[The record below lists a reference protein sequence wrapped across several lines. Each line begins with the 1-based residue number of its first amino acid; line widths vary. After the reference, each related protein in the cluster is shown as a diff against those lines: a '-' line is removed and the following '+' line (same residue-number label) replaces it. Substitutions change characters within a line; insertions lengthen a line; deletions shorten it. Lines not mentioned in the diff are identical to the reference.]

1 MITGDIL
8 GERARL
14 SPDAVALIHVPT
26 RLQFTYA
33 ELNRRALQCA
43 RIWTDLC
50 SLVPGDRVCILSENR
65 VEYVDA
71 FWAAGKSGIIL
82 VPLGTRSTAHELH
95 QILADCGPRCLMYS
109 ARYAKLAQELQ
120 QLVAIEHLVSL
131 DADDST
137 PKALSYVKAI
147 DRVRPDPL
155 PTRLQPEDI
164 FCLLYT
170 SGTTGRP
177 KGVMI
182 PHRQIAWN
190 AYNTVVSWQLRQSD
204 RVQVYTPMYHA
215 GGLTVF
221 MTPLFAIGGSVV
233 LHDGFDVAEVLQA
246 FRDYECTIL
255 FGVPTIMK
263 MFLDSPQFA
272 ALDFSHLRW
281 CCSGGAPLPLQLLR
295 AYQQRGLIFRQGYG
309 LTEVGVNCF
318 AMSDEDSLRKSGSIG
333 KAMMFTEAK
342 LLGLQDNDP
351 EGNQVATN
359 EVGGLEVGELEAG
372 ELCLRG
378 PHVCRGYWNNPA
390 ATAKVL
396 DRDGWFH
403 TGDLARCDEDGFF
416 YIAGRSKDMIISGG
430 VNIYPAEIE
439 KELLDHPAIAE
450 VSVMGTTDEK
460 WGEVP
465 VAFVALKPGASASDL
480 ELIEFLRPRIN
491 KIKLPREVIF
501 IETLPRNAYGK
512 VLKLELQDRLKNDR
526 LKNDRVQN
534 HRLKNDRV
542 QNDRLRNDR
551 LRNLKSGV
559 AGESDAVTPERK
571 KLS

>member
-26 RLQFTYA
+26 RQQFTYG

-43 RIWTDLC
+43 RVWTDLC
-50 SLVPGDRVCILSENR
+50 SLRPGDRVCILSENR
-65 VEYVDA
+65 VEYVDV

-109 ARYAKLAQELQ
+109 TRYEKLANELQ
-120 QLVAIEHLVSL
+120 QLVAFEHLVSL
-131 DADDST
+131 DAEENT
-137 PKALSYVKAI
+137 QKALSYAKAI
-147 DRVRPDPL
+147 SRVRPDPL
-155 PTRLQPEDI
+155 STRLQPEDI

-190 AYNTVVSWQLRQSD
+190 AYNTVLSWQLRQSD

-221 MTPLFAIGGSVV
+221 MTPLFAIGGSIV
-233 LHDGFDVAEVLQA
+233 LHDGFDVAEIVQA
-246 FRDYECTIL
+246 FRDCECTLL
-255 FGVPTIMK
+255 FGVPTIFK
-263 MFLDSPQFA
+263 MLLDSPEFA

-281 CCSGGAPLPLQLLR
+281 CASGGAPLPLQLLR
-295 AYQQRGLIFRQGYG
+295 AYQERGLIFRQGYG

-318 AMSDEDSLRKSGSIG
+318 AVNDEDTPRKPGSIG
-333 KAMMFTEAK
+333 KPMMFTEAK
-342 LLGLQDNDP
+342 LVNS
-351 EGNQVATN
+351 EGNQVATD
-359 EVGGLEVGELEAG
+359 EVGELEVG

-390 ATAKVL
+390 ATAQVL
-396 DRDGWFH
+396 DAEGWFH

-450 VSVMGTTDEK
+450 VSVIGTTDEK

-465 VAFVALKPGASASDL
+465 VAFVALRSGASASDL

-491 KIKLPREVIF
+491 KIKLPRHVSF
-501 IETLPRNAYGK
+501 IEALPRNAYGK
-512 VLKLELQDRLKNDR
+512 VLKLELQG
-526 LKNDRVQN
+526 
-534 HRLKNDRV
+534 
-542 QNDRLRNDR
+542 R
-551 LRNLKSGV
+551 LRNLKSDV
-559 AGESDAVTPERK
+559 ADGNDTVTPGRN
-571 KLS
+571 SS

>member
-14 SPDAVALIHVPT
+14 SPDAGALIHVPS
-26 RLQFTYA
+26 RRQFTYA
-33 ELNRRALQCA
+33 ELNRRALRCA
-43 RIWTDLC
+43 RVWTDLC

-71 FWAAGKSGIIL
+71 FFAAGKSGIVL

-109 ARYAKLAQELQ
+109 ARYETLAKELQ
-120 QLVAIEHLVSL
+120 QLVAFEHLISL
-131 DADDST
+131 DAGDGV
-137 PKALSYVKAI
+137 PNALSYAQAA
-147 DRVRPDPL
+147 DRVCPDPL
-155 PTRLQPEDI
+155 ASRFQPEDL

-170 SGTTGRP
+170 SGTTGLP

-221 MTPLFAIGGSVV
+221 LTPLFAIGGSIV
-233 LHDGFDVAEVLQA
+233 LHDGFDATEVLRA
-246 FRDYECTIL
+246 CRDYQCTLL
-255 FGVPTIMK
+255 FGVPTIFK
-263 MFLDSPQFA
+263 MLLDSPEFA
-272 ALDFSHLRW
+272 ALDCRHLRW
-281 CCSGGAPLPLQLLR
+281 CASGGAPLPLQILR
-295 AYQQRGLIFRQGYG
+295 AYQERGLIFRQGYG

-333 KAMMFTEAK
+333 KPMMFTEAK

-351 EGNQVATN
+351 QGNKVAAN
-359 EVGGLEVGELEAG
+359 KAG

-378 PHVCRGYWNNPA
+378 PHVCLGYWNNPG
-390 ATAKVL
+390 ATAKAL
-396 DRDGWFH
+396 DPEGWFH

-416 YIAGRSKDMIISGG
+416 YIAGRCKDMIISGG

-439 KELLDHPAIAE
+439 KELLDHPAVAE
-450 VSVMGTTDEK
+450 ASVLGTPDEK

-465 VAFVALKPGASASDL
+465 VAFVALKSGVTVGDR
-480 ELIEFLRPRIN
+480 ELIEFLRPRIG
-491 KIKLPREVIF
+491 KIKLPKQIMVINA
-501 IETLPRNAYGK
+501 LPRNAYGK
-512 VLKLELQDRLKNDR
+512 VLKLELQS
-526 LKNDRVQN
+526 
-534 HRLKNDRV
+534 
-542 QNDRLRNDR
+542 R
-551 LRNLKSGV
+551 LRNLKPGADGSDLV
-559 AGESDAVTPERK
+559 APERE
-571 KLS
+571 SS

>member
-1 MITGDIL
+1 VITGDVL

-26 RLQFTYA
+26 RRQLTYS

-43 RIWTDLC
+43 RVWTDLC
-50 SLVPGDRVCILSENR
+50 SLRPGDRVCILSENR

-109 ARYAKLAQELQ
+109 ARYEKLANELQ
-120 QLVAIEHLVSL
+120 QLVAFDHLVSL
-131 DADDST
+131 DTEDNP
-137 PKALSYVKAI
+137 PKALSYAKAVS
-147 DRVRPDPL
+147 RVRPDPL
-155 PTRLQPEDI
+155 ATRLQPEDI

-190 AYNTVVSWQLRQSD
+190 AYNTVLSWQLRQND

-221 MTPLFAIGGSVV
+221 MTPLFAIGGSIV
-233 LHDGFDVAEVLQA
+233 LHDGFDVAEILQA
-246 FRDYECTIL
+246 FRDYECTLL
-255 FGVPTIMK
+255 FGVPTIFK
-263 MFLDSPQFA
+263 MLIDLPEFA

-281 CCSGGAPLPLQLLR
+281 CASGGAPLPLQLLR
-295 AYQQRGLIFRQGYG
+295 AYQERGVIFRQGYG

-318 AMSDEDSLRKSGSIG
+318 AVNDEDTPRKPGSIG
-333 KAMMFTEAK
+333 KPMMFTEAK
-342 LLGLQDNDP
+342 LVNS
-351 EGNQVATN
+351 EGNQVAPD
-359 EVGGLEVGELEAG
+359 EVG

-390 ATAKVL
+390 ATAQVL
-396 DRDGWFH
+396 DAEGWFH

-439 KELLDHPAIAE
+439 RELLDHPAIAE
-450 VSVMGTTDEK
+450 VSVIGTIDEK

-465 VAFVALKPGASASDL
+465 VAFVALKSGASASDL

-491 KIKLPREVIF
+491 KIKLPRHISFVEA
-501 IETLPRNAYGK
+501 LPRNAYGK
-512 VLKLELQDRLKNDR
+512 VLKLELQDRL
-526 LKNDRVQN
+526 
-534 HRLKNDRV
+534 
-542 QNDRLRNDR
+542 
-551 LRNLKSGV
+551 RNLKSDV
-559 AGESDAVTPERK
+559 ADGNDTVTPGRN
-571 KLS
+571 SS

>member
-1 MITGDIL
+1 MISGDIL

-14 SPDAVALIHVPT
+14 SPDTVALIDVST
-26 RLQFTYA
+26 RLHFTYG

-43 RIWTDLC
+43 RVWTDLC
-50 SLVPGDRVCILSENR
+50 SLRAGDRVCILSENR

-109 ARYAKLAQELQ
+109 ARYEKLANELQ
-120 QLVAIEHLVSL
+120 QLMAFEHFISL
-131 DADDST
+131 DAEDES
-137 PKALSYVKAI
+137 PKAMSYATAI
-147 DRVRPDPL
+147 DRVHPDPFS
-155 PTRLQPEDI
+155 TRLQPEDI

-190 AYNTVVSWQLRQSD
+190 AYNTVISWQLRQSD

-221 MTPLFAIGGSVV
+221 MTPLFAIGGSIV
-233 LHDGFDVAEVLQA
+233 LHDGFDAAEIVQA
-246 FRDYECTIL
+246 FGDYECTIL
-255 FGVPTIMK
+255 FGVPTIFK
-263 MFLDSPQFA
+263 MLLDSPGFA
-272 ALDFSHLRW
+272 SLDFSHLRW
-281 CCSGGAPLPLQLLR
+281 CASGGAPLPLQLLR
-295 AYQQRGLIFRQGYG
+295 AYQERGLIFRQGYG

-318 AMSDEDSLRKSGSIG
+318 AISDEDTPRKPGSIG
-333 KAMMFTEAK
+333 KPMMFTEAK
-342 LLGLQDNDP
+342 LVDHKGD
-351 EGNQVATN
+351 QVATN
-359 EVGGLEVGELEAG
+359 EVGGLEAG

-378 PHVCRGYWNNPA
+378 PHVCRGYWDNPA
-390 ATAKVL
+390 ATAQVL
-396 DRDGWFH
+396 DAEGWFH

-439 KELLDHPAIAE
+439 KELLEHPAIAE
-450 VSVMGTTDEK
+450 VSVMGTSDEK

-465 VAFVALKPGASASDL
+465 VAFVALKPGANIGDL

-491 KIKLPREVIF
+491 KIKLPRQVIF
-501 IETLPRNAYGK
+501 IEALPRNAYGK
-512 VLKLELQDRLKNDR
+512 VLKLELRDQLPNP
-526 LKNDRVQN
+526 NSAVI
-534 HRLKNDRV
+534 
-542 QNDRLRNDR
+542 
-551 LRNLKSGV
+551 G
-559 AGESDAVTPERK
+559 GSDAATPER
-571 KLS
+571 

>member
-1 MITGDIL
+1 VITGDIL

-14 SPDAVALIHVPT
+14 SPDVVALIHVPT

-33 ELNRRALQCA
+33 ELNRRAWQCA
-43 RIWTDLC
+43 RVWTDLC
-50 SLVPGDRVCILSENR
+50 SLVPGDRVCILSENS

-82 VPLGTRSTAHELH
+82 VPLGTRSTAHEL
-95 QILADCGPRCLMYS
+95 QRILLDCGARCLMYS
-109 ARYAKLAQELQ
+109 ARYEKLANELQEL
-120 QLVAIEHLVSL
+120 AAFEHLISL
-131 DADDST
+131 NADIA
-137 PKALSYVKAI
+137 PKALNYAKAR
-147 DRVRPDPL
+147 DRVRPDPFSTK
-155 PTRLQPEDI
+155 PQPEDI

-221 MTPLFAIGGSVV
+221 MTPLFAIGGSIV
-233 LHDGFDVAEVLQA
+233 LHDGFDAAEVFRAL
-246 FRDYECTIL
+246 RDYECTIL
-255 FGVPTIMK
+255 FGVPTIFN
-263 MFLDSPQFA
+263 MFFDSPEFA
-272 ALDFSHLRW
+272 SLDLSHLRW
-281 CCSGGAPLPLQLLR
+281 CASGGAPLPLQLLR
-295 AYQQRGLIFRQGYG
+295 AYQERGVVFRQGYG

-318 AMSDEDSLRKSGSIG
+318 AMSDEDSLRKAGSVG
-333 KAMMFTEAK
+333 KPMMFTEAK
-342 LLGLQDNDP
+342 VVDP

-359 EVGGLEVGELEAG
+359 EVG

-390 ATAKVL
+390 ATTQVL
-396 DRDGWFH
+396 DAEAWFH

-450 VSVMGTTDEK
+450 VSVIGKADDK

-465 VAFVALKPGASASDL
+465 VAFVALKSGASTSDH
-480 ELIEFLRPRIN
+480 ELIQFLRPRIN
-491 KIKLPREVIF
+491 KIKLPRKIIF

-512 VLKLELQDRLKNDR
+512 VLKLELRDRLTNP
-526 LKNDRVQN
+526 Q
-534 HRLKNDRV
+534 
-542 QNDRLRNDR
+542 
-551 LRNLKSGV
+551 SGV
-559 AGESDAVTPERK
+559 AGKSDTVTPERK
-571 KLS
+571 SS

>member
-1 MITGDIL
+1 VITGDIL
-8 GERARL
+8 GERTRL

-43 RIWTDLC
+43 RVWTDLC
-50 SLVPGDRVCILSENR
+50 HLAPGDRVCILSENR
-65 VEYVDA
+65 VEYIDA

-82 VPLGTRSTAHELH
+82 VPLGTRSTAHELL

-109 ARYAKLAQELQ
+109 ARYEKLAKELQ
-120 QLVAIEHLVSL
+120 QLVPFEHLISL
-131 DADDST
+131 DAEDNA
-137 PKALSYVKAI
+137 PNALSYAKAI
-147 DRVRPDPL
+147 DRVRPEAL
-155 PTRLQPEDI
+155 ATRLQPEDI

-190 AYNTVVSWQLRQSD
+190 AYNTVVSWQLLRSD
-204 RVQVYTPMYHA
+204 RVQIYTPMYHA

-221 MTPLFAIGGSVV
+221 MTPLFAIGGSIV
-233 LHDGFDVAEVLQA
+233 LHDGFDAAEVLRA
-246 FRDYECTIL
+246 LRDYECTLL
-255 FGVPTIMK
+255 FGVPTIFK
-263 MFLDSPQFA
+263 MFLDSPEFA
-272 ALDFSHLRW
+272 ALDCRHLRW
-281 CCSGGAPLPLQLLR
+281 CASGGAPLPLQLLH
-295 AYQQRGLIFRQGYG
+295 AYQERGLIFRQGYG

-318 AMSDEDSLRKSGSIG
+318 AMSDEDSRRRSGSVG
-333 KAMMFTEAK
+333 KPMMFTEAK
-342 LLGLQDNDP
+342 LIDLD
-351 EGNQVATN
+351 GNQVATN
-359 EVGGLEVGELEAG
+359 EVG

-390 ATAKVL
+390 ATAQVL
-396 DRDGWFH
+396 DAEGWFH

-439 KELLDHPAIAE
+439 KELLDHPAVAE

-465 VAFVALKPGASASDL
+465 VAFVALKSGASASDL

-491 KIKLPREVIF
+491 RIKLPRQVIF
-501 IETLPRNAYGK
+501 IAALPRNAYGK
-512 VLKLELQDRLKNDR
+512 VLKLELQDRLNKDR
-526 LKNDRVQN
+526 LKQDRSQQD
-534 HRLKNDRV
+534 HL
-542 QNDRLRNDR
+542 QNDRLQ
-551 LRNLKSGV
+551 NLKSGV
-559 AGESDAVTPERK
+559 ASKSNAVKPERK
-571 KLS
+571 KLSY

>member
-1 MITGDIL
+1 MISGDIL
-8 GERARL
+8 GERARVG
-14 SPDAVALIHVPT
+14 PDTVALICVST
-26 RLQFTYA
+26 RLQFTYG

-50 SLVPGDRVCILSENR
+50 FLRPGDRVCMLSENR

-71 FWAAGKSGIIL
+71 FWAAGKSGIIF

-109 ARYAKLAQELQ
+109 ARYEKLANELQ
-120 QLVAIEHLVSL
+120 QLVAFENLISL
-131 DADDST
+131 DAEDDI
-137 PKALSYVKAI
+137 PKTLSYAKAI
-147 DRVRPDPL
+147 DRVHADPFS
-155 PTRLQPEDI
+155 TRLQPEDI

-190 AYNTVVSWQLRQSD
+190 AYNTVISWQLRQSD

-221 MTPLFAIGGSVV
+221 MTPLFAIGGSIV
-233 LHDGFDVAEVLQA
+233 LHDGFDVAEILQA

-255 FGVPTIMK
+255 FGVPTIFK
-263 MFLDSPQFA
+263 MLLDSPGFA
-272 ALDFSHLRW
+272 SLDFSHLRW
-281 CCSGGAPLPLQLLR
+281 CASGGAPLPLQLLR
-295 AYQQRGLIFRQGYG
+295 AYQERGLIFRQGYG

-318 AMSDEDSLRKSGSIG
+318 AISDEDTPRKPGSIG
-333 KAMMFTEAK
+333 KPMMFTEAK
-342 LLGLQDNDP
+342 LVDHKGDQI
-351 EGNQVATN
+351 ATN
-359 EVGGLEVGELEAG
+359 EAGGLEVG

-378 PHVCRGYWNNPA
+378 PHVCRGYWDNPI
-390 ATAKVL
+390 ATAQVL
-396 DRDGWFH
+396 DAEGWFH
-403 TGDLARCDEDGFF
+403 TGDLARCDEDGFV

-465 VAFVALKPGASASDL
+465 VAFVALKTGANIGDM

-491 KIKLPREVIF
+491 KIKLPRQIIF
-501 IETLPRNAYGK
+501 IEALPRNAYGK
-512 VLKLELQDRLKNDR
+512 VLKLELKDRLPNP
-526 LKNDRVQN
+526 NSV
-534 HRLKNDRV
+534 V
-542 QNDRLRNDR
+542 I
-551 LRNLKSGV
+551 G
-559 AGESDAVTPERK
+559 GSDTATPERK
-571 KLS
+571 SL

>member
-1 MITGDIL
+1 VITGDIL

-43 RIWTDLC
+43 RVWTDRC

-95 QILADCGPRCLMYS
+95 QTLTDCGPRCLMYS
-109 ARYAKLAQELQ
+109 ARYQQLAQELK
-120 QLVAIEHLVSL
+120 QLVAFEHLISL
-131 DADDST
+131 DAKDSV
-137 PKALSYVKAI
+137 PNALSYAKAI

-155 PTRLQPEDI
+155 STRLQPEDI

-221 MTPLFAIGGSVV
+221 MTPLFAIGGSIV
-233 LHDGFDVAEVLQA
+233 LHDGFDAAEVLRA
-246 FRDYECTIL
+246 LRDYECTLL
-255 FGVPTIMK
+255 FGVPTIFK
-263 MFLDSPQFA
+263 MLLDSPEFA
-272 ALDFSHLRW
+272 AADFSHLRW
-281 CCSGGAPLPLQLLR
+281 CASGGAPLPLQLLR
-295 AYQQRGLIFRQGYG
+295 AYQKRGLVFRQGYG

-333 KAMMFTEAK
+333 KPMMFTEAK
-342 LLGLQDNDP
+342 LLGLQDSDP
-351 EGNQVATN
+351 AGNPVVTN
-359 EVGGLEVGELEAG
+359 EVG

-396 DRDGWFH
+396 DADGWFH

-450 VSVMGTTDEK
+450 VSVIGTTDEK
-460 WGEVP
+460 WGELP
-465 VAFVALKPGASASDL
+465 VAFVALKSGASASDL

-491 KIKLPREVIF
+491 KIKLPRLIVF
-501 IETLPRNAYGK
+501 IEALPRNAYGK
-512 VLKLELQDRLKNDR
+512 VLKLELQDRL
-526 LKNDRVQN
+526 QS
-534 HRLKNDRV
+534 
-542 QNDRLRNDR
+542 DR

-559 AGESDAVTPERK
+559 ASGSDTVTPERK
-571 KLS
+571 SS

>member
-1 MITGDIL
+1 VITGDIL

-26 RLQFTYA
+26 RRHFAYA

-43 RIWTDLC
+43 RVWTDLC
-50 SLVPGDRVCILSENR
+50 SLRPGDRVCILSENR

-82 VPLGTRSTAHELH
+82 VPLGTRSTAHELR

-109 ARYAKLAQELQ
+109 ARYEKLANELQ
-120 QLVAIEHLVSL
+120 QLVAFEHLISL
-131 DADDST
+131 DAEDNA
-137 PKALSYVKAI
+137 PKALSYAKAI

-155 PTRLQPEDI
+155 SARLLPEDI

-190 AYNTVVSWQLRQSD
+190 AYNTVISWQLRQTD

-221 MTPLFAIGGSVV
+221 MTPLFAIGGSIV
-233 LHDGFDVAEVLQA
+233 LHDGFDVAEILQA
-246 FRDYECTIL
+246 FRDCQCTLL
-255 FGVPTIMK
+255 FGVPTIFK
-263 MFLDSPQFA
+263 MLLDSPGFA

-281 CCSGGAPLPLQLLR
+281 CASGGAPLPIQLLR
-295 AYQQRGLIFRQGYG
+295 TYQERGLTFRQGYG

-318 AMSDEDSLRKSGSIG
+318 AVNDEDTLRKAGSIG
-333 KAMMFTEAK
+333 KPMMFTEAK
-342 LLGLQDNDP
+342 LVDPPDVDSRDND
-351 EGNQVATN
+351 NQVATN
-359 EVGGLEVGELEAG
+359 EVG

-390 ATAKVL
+390 ATAQVL
-396 DRDGWFH
+396 DAEGWFH

-439 KELLDHPAIAE
+439 KELLEHPAIAE
-450 VSVMGTTDEK
+450 VSVMGMTDEN

-465 VAFVALKPGASASDL
+465 VAFVALKSGASISDL
-480 ELIEFLRPRIN
+480 ELTEFLRPRIN
-491 KIKLPREVIF
+491 KIKLPRQIIF
-501 IETLPRNAYGK
+501 VKALPRNAYGK
-512 VLKLELQDRLKNDR
+512 VLKLELQN
-526 LKNDRVQN
+526 Q
-534 HRLKNDRV
+534 
-542 QNDRLRNDR
+542 LRNSKFDI
-551 LRNLKSGV
+551 
-559 AGESDAVTPERK
+559 AGGSDSVTPGRK
-571 KLS
+571 SS

>member
-14 SPDAVALIHVPT
+14 SPDAVALIDVPT
-26 RLQFTYA
+26 RRHFTYA

-43 RIWTDLC
+43 GVWTDVC
-50 SLVPGDRVCILSENR
+50 SLRPGDRVCILSENR

-71 FWAAGKSGIIL
+71 FWAAGKSGIVL

-95 QILADCGPRCLMYS
+95 QILADCGSRCLMYS
-109 ARYAKLAQELQ
+109 ARYEKLAQELK
-120 QLVAIEHLVSL
+120 QLLVFEHLISL
-131 DADDST
+131 DADDSA
-137 PKALSYVKAI
+137 PKALSYAKAI

-155 PTRLQPEDI
+155 PTRVQPEDI

-170 SGTTGRP
+170 SGTTGRS

-190 AYNTVVSWQLRQSD
+190 AYNTVVSWQLRQTD

-221 MTPLFAIGGSVV
+221 MTPLFAIGGSIV
-233 LHDGFDVAEVLQA
+233 LHDGFDTAEVLQA
-246 FRDYECTIL
+246 LRDYECTIL
-255 FGVPTIMK
+255 FGVPTIFK
-263 MFLDSPQFA
+263 MLLDSPEFA
-272 ALDFSHLRW
+272 SLDFSHLRW
-281 CCSGGAPLPLQLLR
+281 CASGGAPLPLQLLR
-295 AYQQRGLIFRQGYG
+295 AYQERGLIFRQGYG

-318 AMSDEDSLRKSGSIG
+318 AISDEDTPRKPGSIG
-333 KAMMFTEAK
+333 KPMMFTEAK
-342 LLGLQDNDP
+342 LVGP
-351 EGNQVATN
+351 EGNQIATN
-359 EVGGLEVGELEAG
+359 EVG

-390 ATAKVL
+390 ATAEVL
-396 DRDGWFH
+396 DAEGWFH

-439 KELLDHPAIAE
+439 KELLEHPAIAE
-450 VSVMGTTDEK
+450 ASVMGTTDEK

-465 VAFVALKPGASASDL
+465 VAFVALKSGASSSEL

-491 KIKLPREVIF
+491 KIKLPRLIVF
-501 IETLPRNAYGK
+501 IEALPRNAYGK
-512 VLKLELQDRLKNDR
+512 VLKLELRE
-526 LKNDRVQN
+526 
-534 HRLKNDRV
+534 
-542 QNDRLRNDR
+542 R

-559 AGESDAVTPERK
+559 TSGSDTATPEQG
-571 KLS
+571 SS

>member
-1 MITGDIL
+1 VITGDIL

-26 RLQFTYA
+26 RRRFTYS

-43 RIWTDLC
+43 RVWTDLC
-50 SLVPGDRVCILSENR
+50 SLRPGDRVCILSENR

-71 FWAAGKSGIIL
+71 FWASGKSGIIL

-109 ARYAKLAQELQ
+109 ARFEKLANELQ
-120 QLVAIEHLVSL
+120 QLVAFEHLISL
-131 DADDST
+131 DAEDNT
-137 PKALSYVKAI
+137 PKALSYAKAI
-147 DRVRPDPL
+147 DRVCPDPL
-155 PTRLQPEDI
+155 STRLQPEDI

-190 AYNTVVSWQLRQSD
+190 AYNTVISWQLRQSD

-221 MTPLFAIGGSVV
+221 LTPLFAIGGSIV
-233 LHDGFDVAEVLQA
+233 LHDGFDVAEILQA
-246 FRDYECTIL
+246 FRDYQCTLL
-255 FGVPTIMK
+255 FGVPTIFK
-263 MFLDSPQFA
+263 MLLDSPEFA

-281 CCSGGAPLPLQLLR
+281 CASGGAPLPLQLLR
-295 AYQQRGLIFRQGYG
+295 TYQERGLIFRQGYG

-318 AMSDEDSLRKSGSIG
+318 AVNDEDTPRKPGSIG
-333 KAMMFTEAK
+333 KPMMFTEAK
-342 LLGLQDNDP
+342 LVDS
-351 EGNQVATN
+351 EGERVATN
-359 EVGGLEVGELEAG
+359 EVG

-378 PHVCRGYWNNPA
+378 PHVCRGYWNNPV
-390 ATAKVL
+390 ATAQVL
-396 DRDGWFH
+396 DAEGWFH

-450 VSVMGTTDEK
+450 VSVIGTADEK

-465 VAFVALKPGASASDL
+465 VAFVALKSGASTSGF
-480 ELIEFLRPRIN
+480 ELLEFLRSRIN
-491 KIKLPREVIF
+491 KIKLPRQVCF
-501 IETLPRNAYGK
+501 IEALPRNAYGK
-512 VLKLELQDRLKNDR
+512 VLKLELQDQL
-526 LKNDRVQN
+526 RV
-534 HRLKNDRV
+534 
-542 QNDRLRNDR
+542 
-551 LRNLKSGV
+551 LKSDV
-559 AGESDAVTPERK
+559 AGGSDAVTPGRN
-571 KLS
+571 SS

>member
-1 MITGDIL
+1 VITGDIL

-33 ELNRRALQCA
+33 NLNRRALQCA
-43 RIWTDLC
+43 RVWTDLC

-109 ARYAKLAQELQ
+109 ARYEKLAKELQ
-120 QLVAIEHLVSL
+120 QLVVFEHLISL
-131 DADDST
+131 DAEDST
-137 PKALSYVKAI
+137 PKALSYAKAI
-147 DRVRPDPL
+147 DRVRPVPL
-155 PTRLQPEDI
+155 LTRLQPEDI

-221 MTPLFAIGGSVV
+221 MTPLFAIGGSIV
-233 LHDGFDVAEVLQA
+233 LHDGFDAAEVLRA
-246 FRDYECTIL
+246 LRDYECTLL
-255 FGVPTIMK
+255 FGVPTIFK
-263 MFLDSPQFA
+263 MLLDSLEFA
-272 ALDFSHLRW
+272 TLDCSHLRW
-281 CCSGGAPLPLQLLR
+281 CASGGAPLPLQLLR
-295 AYQQRGLIFRQGYG
+295 AYQERGLVFRQGYG

-318 AMSDEDSLRKSGSIG
+318 AMSDEDSLRKAGSVG

-342 LLGLQDNDP
+342 LIDL

-359 EVGGLEVGELEAG
+359 EAGELGVG

-378 PHVCRGYWNNPA
+378 PHVCLGYWNNPV
-390 ATAKVL
+390 ATAQVL
-396 DRDGWFH
+396 DAEGWFH

-465 VAFVALKPGASASDL
+465 VAFVALKPGASVSDL

-491 KIKLPREVIF
+491 KIKLPRRIIF
-501 IETLPRNAYGK
+501 IGALPRNAYGK
-512 VLKLELQDRLKNDR
+512 VLKLELQD
-526 LKNDRVQN
+526 Q
-534 HRLKNDRV
+534 
-542 QNDRLRNDR
+542 LRNFE
-551 LRNLKSGV
+551 SGV
-559 AGESDAVTPERK
+559 AGGRAPATPERK
-571 KLS
+571 SF

>member
-26 RLQFTYA
+26 RRQFTYA
-33 ELNRRALQCA
+33 ELNRRAWQCA
-43 RIWTDLC
+43 RVWTDLC
-50 SLVPGDRVCILSENR
+50 SLVPGDPVCILSENR

-95 QILADCGPRCLMYS
+95 QILADCGTRCLMYS
-109 ARYAKLAQELQ
+109 ARYEKLANELQ
-120 QLVAIEHLVSL
+120 QLGAFEHSISL
-131 DADDST
+131 DAADST
-137 PKALSYVKAI
+137 PEALSYAKAI

-155 PTRLQPEDI
+155 PTKLQPEDL

-221 MTPLFAIGGSVV
+221 MTPLFAIGGSIV
-233 LHDGFDVAEVLQA
+233 LHDGFDTAEILHA

-255 FGVPTIMK
+255 FGVPTIFK
-263 MFLDSPQFA
+263 MLLDSPEFA
-272 ALDFSHLRW
+272 SLDCNRLRW
-281 CCSGGAPLPLQLLR
+281 CASGGAPLPLHLLR
-295 AYQQRGLIFRQGYG
+295 AYQERGLILRQGYG
-309 LTEVGVNCF
+309 LTEAGVNCF

-333 KAMMFTEAK
+333 KPMMFTAAK
-342 LLGLQDNDP
+342 LVDR
-351 EGNQVATN
+351 EGAQVATN
-359 EVGGLEVGELEAG
+359 EVG

-390 ATAKVL
+390 ATAQVL
-396 DRDGWFH
+396 DAEGWFH
-403 TGDLARCDEDGFF
+403 TGDLARCDEEGFF

-439 KELLDHPAIAE
+439 KELLDHPAVAE
-450 VSVMGTTDEK
+450 VSVIGTADEK

-465 VAFVALKPGASASDL
+465 VAFVALKSGVTVSDL

-491 KIKLPREVIF
+491 KIKLPRQIIV
-501 IETLPRNAYGK
+501 TDALPRNPYGK

-526 LKNDRVQN
+526 L
-534 HRLKNDRV
+534 
-542 QNDRLRNDR
+542 RNP
-551 LRNLKSGV
+551 KSAV
-559 AGESDAVTPERK
+559 AGNIAPPERK
-571 KLS
+571 SS

>member
-1 MITGDIL
+1 VITGDIL

-33 ELNRRALQCA
+33 ELNRRALRCA
-43 RIWTDLC
+43 RVWIDLC
-50 SLVPGDRVCILSENR
+50 SLVLGDRVCILSENR

-82 VPLGTRSTAHELH
+82 VPLGTRSTAHEL
-95 QILADCGPRCLMYS
+95 QRILADCGPRCLMYS
-109 ARYAKLAQELQ
+109 ARYEKLAKELQ
-120 QLVAIEHLVSL
+120 QLVAFEHLISL
-131 DADDST
+131 DAEDSA
-137 PKALSYVKAI
+137 PKALSYAKAI
-147 DRVRPDPL
+147 EQVRPDL
-155 PTRLQPEDI
+155 LSTRLHPEDI

-221 MTPLFAIGGSVV
+221 MTPLFAIGGSIV
-233 LHDGFDVAEVLQA
+233 LHDGFDAAEVLRA
-246 FRDYECTIL
+246 LRDYECTIF
-255 FGVPTIMK
+255 FGVPTIFK
-263 MFLDSPQFA
+263 MLLDSPEFA
-272 ALDFSHLRW
+272 ALDGRHLRW
-281 CCSGGAPLPLQLLR
+281 CASGGAPLPLQLLR
-295 AYQQRGLIFRQGYG
+295 AYQERGLVFRQGYG

-318 AMSDEDSLRKSGSIG
+318 AMSDQDSLRKAGSVG

-342 LLGLQDNDP
+342 VIDL

-359 EVGGLEVGELEAG
+359 EVG

-378 PHVCRGYWNNPA
+378 PHVCRGYWNNPV
-390 ATAKVL
+390 ATAQVL
-396 DRDGWFH
+396 DAEGWFH
-403 TGDLARCDEDGFF
+403 TGDLARCDKDGFF

-465 VAFVALKPGASASDL
+465 VAFVALKPGASVSDL

-491 KIKLPREVIF
+491 KIKLPRRIIF
-501 IETLPRNAYGK
+501 IGALPRNAYGK
-512 VLKLELQDRLKNDR
+512 VLKLELQD
-526 LKNDRVQN
+526 Q
-534 HRLKNDRV
+534 
-542 QNDRLRNDR
+542 LRNFE
-551 LRNLKSGV
+551 SGV
-559 AGESDAVTPERK
+559 AGGSSPATPKRK
-571 KLS
+571 SF